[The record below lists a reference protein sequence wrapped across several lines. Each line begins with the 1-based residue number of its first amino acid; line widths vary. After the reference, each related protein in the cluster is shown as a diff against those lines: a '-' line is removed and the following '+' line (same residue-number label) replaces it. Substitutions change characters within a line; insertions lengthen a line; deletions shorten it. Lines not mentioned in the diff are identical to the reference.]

1 MFYLVLLGC
10 IWFYLVLPK
19 FKKVFSSVKDKKIG
33 LKASQKEPSG
43 SIFLYFTCFRFLFF
57 LYNNKLKTYKTTN
70 FLL

>member
-33 LKASQKEPSG
+33 LKLKKSRQA
-43 SIFLYFTCFRFLFF
+43 LYFYILLVFGFF
-57 LYNNKLKTYKTTN
+57 FSYITIS
-70 FLL
+70 